1 MKKASHADT
10 SVAHYIR
17 DTMAFMFE
25 TRRVI
30 RPTAQALASVELQ
43 GDYYRCWQDIK
54 STSIRARRNAQ
65 APPRAPAA
73 MSASSSPFGFGFS
86 ADRPHP

>member
-1 MKKASHADT
+1 
-10 SVAHYIR
+10 
-17 DTMAFMFE
+17 MAFMFE

-54 STSIRARRNAQ
+54 KHFD
-65 APPRAPAA
+65 
-73 MSASSSPFGFGFS
+73 SSK
-86 ADRPHP
+86 A